1 MSGML
6 GLTLHGARK
15 IPSSLLHGPGCDTV
29 HRLRRASLWSA
40 DYFQPSKYSSIT
52 LARTQKD
59 LNNIGRLR
67 YELFVERDHK
77 AYAADHSNSVFLEP
91 IDKLSLNI
99 QAVDADREKCLAAVR
114 LTRGQDG
121 MGDRQLA
128 AILTNCELARPPYAN
143 CVLLSRLTV
152 RPEPRAR
159 SRIADL
165 MRHTYSLG
173 LRQGARYAL
182 LATRPSLIPMF
193 RRFGS
198 VPTGR
203 RLHDPVASDLEILVL
218 DLLNRDHLAAVSSPL
233 LAELDAFLANSTP
246 DTDESLHQYA
256 PT

>member
-1 MSGML
+1 MLGML

-15 IPSSLLHGPGCDTV
+15 IPSSLPHGPDCDTA
-29 HRLRRASLWSA
+29 HRLRLASLWGI
-40 DYFQPSKYSSIT
+40 DCFQPSKYFSIT
-52 LARTQKD
+52 LAHTQKD
-59 LNNIGRLR
+59 LKNIGRLR
-67 YELFVERDHK
+67 YQLFVERDHK

-91 IDKLSLNI
+91 IDNLSLNI
-99 QAVDADREKCLAAVR
+99 QAIDAGHEKCLATVR

-121 MGDRQLA
+121 MADRQLA
-128 AILTNCELARPPYAN
+128 AILTNCELAKPPYTN

-152 RPEPRAR
+152 RPEPQAR
-159 SRIADL
+159 SCITDL
-165 MRHTYSLG
+165 MCHTYSLG

-233 LAELDAFLANSTP
+233 LAELDAFLTNPTP
-246 DTDESLHQYA
+246 DMDESLLQYA

>member
-6 GLTLHGARK
+6 GPTLRGARI
-15 IPSSLLHGPGCDTV
+15 IPSSLVHGPDCGTD
-29 HRLRRASLWSA
+29 HRLRLASLWGA
-40 DYFQPSKYSSIT
+40 DTFQPSKYSSIT
-52 LARTQKD
+52 LAHTQRD

-77 AYAADHSNSVFLEP
+77 AYAADHSNSVFLKS
-91 IDKLSLNI
+91 IDNLSLNI
-99 QAVDADREKCLAAVR
+99 QAVDADHEKCLAAVR

-121 MGDRQLA
+121 MADRQLA
-128 AILTNCELARPPYAN
+128 AILTNCEVARPPYAN

-159 SRIADL
+159 SCITDL

-203 RLHDPVASDLEILVL
+203 HLHDPVASDLEILVL

-233 LAELDAFLANSTP
+233 LAELDAFLTILTP
-246 DTDESLHQYA
+246 DTDEGLLRYA